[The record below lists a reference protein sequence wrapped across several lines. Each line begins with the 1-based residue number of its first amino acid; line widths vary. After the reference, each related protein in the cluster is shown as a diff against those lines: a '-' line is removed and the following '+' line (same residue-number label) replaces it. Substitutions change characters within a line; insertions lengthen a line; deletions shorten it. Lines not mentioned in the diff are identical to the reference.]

1 MTLEKEIK
9 DFASKNG
16 FQLFGVADIS
26 ILEEVD
32 FPDGRGLEKPSEFM
46 KRSHIEDARS
56 IIVLGMVIWDEGMN
70 SAVNAVGGDFSGGAT
85 EYYNLYYEA
94 IETRGWRISDWMSAE
109 KGFRTVPSLTVHL
122 KLAAYLAGL
131 GFIGHNTQLIT
142 PEYGPRVRWVALF
155 TTADLKKGEPFTR
168 DLCAEQPLCKERS
181 LCVAS
186 CPYRAII
193 PGPSQGVEPGKKVDY
208 NGCVVAHEFDPKPD
222 KKWEKYIRRI
232 TERGFMECTI
242 CNTVCPYGKVIDDTI
257 APKKQGL

>member
-1 MTLEKEIK
+1 MTLEKEMK

-32 FPDGRGLEKPSEFM
+32 FPEGRGLEKPSEFM
-46 KRSHIEDARS
+46 RRSHIEDARS
-56 IIVLGMVIWDEGMN
+56 IVVLGMVIWDEGMN
-70 SAVNAVGGDFSGGAT
+70 SAVNAVGGDFSGGAA

-122 KLAAYLAGL
+122 KLAAYFAGL

-142 PEYGPRVRWVALF
+142 PQYGPRVRWVALF
-155 TTADLKKGEPFTR
+155 TTADLKKGEPMTR

-181 LCVAS
+181 LCVAA

-208 NGCVVAHEFDPKPD
+208 DGCVVAHEFDPKPD

-242 CNTVCPYGKVIDDTI
+242 CNTVCPYGKVIDDVI